1 MQKKLAHVS
10 MQDPGD
16 SPSDVNV
23 NKLAINPM
31 IEKVMKDKLI
41 SKLTFDDSVP
51 LMINLLKDGFTG
63 IGCKLSPEGFV

>member
-10 MQDPGD
+10 MQNPSD

-23 NKLAINPM
+23 NKLSIAPM
-31 IEKVMKDKLI
+31 IEKVMKDKLLL
-41 SKLTFDDSVP
+41 KLTFDDSIP
-51 LMINLLKDGFTG
+51 LMINLLKDGFTS